1 MLDRSSV
8 LRIRGLRQS
17 LNMPWKH
24 KYVPPCGVFP
34 LLCPDV
40 NCHSEPQL
48 QQSKPSC
55 CGSLFMDTWKQS
67 GYFPPQKE
75 LCGCL
80 AHEKKNKTYGPC
92 RFSVSFQNVR
102 KRVTGLSDI
111 IISSCSPCLDWVHTV
126 YRNKWLWLLV
136 MSRAKSPHLSWLT
149 CSLLDMN
156 WNGFIHGNHKK
167 GRQNSSA
174 MLSKE
179 CSLIVYYTSTVTW
192 HP

>member
-1 MLDRSSV
+1 MCLHVVFFLCCVQMLIVTMSHNYNNQSPRVVAAFSWTHENSQGIFHLKRSCV
-8 LRIRGLRQS
+8 DAQHI
-17 LNMPWKH
+17 K
-24 KYVPPCGVFP
+24 K
-34 LLCPDV
+34 
-40 NCHSEPQL
+40 
-48 QQSKPSC
+48 
-55 CGSLFMDTWKQS
+55 KQ
-67 GYFPPQKE
+67 
-75 LCGCL
+75 
-80 AHEKKNKTYGPC
+80 KTYGPC

-179 CSLIVYYTSTVTW
+179 CSLIVYYTSMATW